1 MQLNIEQIEK
11 DLCRQMALIDL
22 IKRSPKKAMTIATTS
37 GAYTATFGSDAELKA
52 DINKQNSVTQRLV
65 DMLAKIRKEESWREL
80 V

>member
-1 MQLNIEQIEK
+1 
-11 DLCRQMALIDL
+11 
-22 IKRSPKKAMTIATTS
+22 MTIATTS